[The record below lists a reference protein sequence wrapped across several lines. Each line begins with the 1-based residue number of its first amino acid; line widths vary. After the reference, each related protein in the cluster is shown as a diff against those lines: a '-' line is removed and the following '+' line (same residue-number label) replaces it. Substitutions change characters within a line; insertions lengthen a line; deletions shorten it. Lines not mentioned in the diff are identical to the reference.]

1 MTAPIPFERPVFVT
15 RPVLPPLGDY
25 VALLETVWQSHALT
39 NMGPMHQMLER
50 AIGDRLGVGQV
61 ALWNNGTSA
70 LMGAIRALDLRGK
83 VVVTPFTFPATVHAI
98 ALLGLEPIFADID
111 EESLTIDPAKITEV
125 LVDEV
130 SGIMGTHVYGRLCDT
145 AGIFEVAQASGLKVV
160 YDGAHSFSR
169 NPPIFP
175 DDPTVLGDITTLS
188 FHATKLFHSVEG
200 GATITSDP
208 ELDRRLRLLRN
219 FGIASESDVELIGMN
234 GKLSEVHAAMG
245 IAMLGMIEGEIAQ
258 REGVASAYIAGLEGV
273 DGIRI
278 VAGNAQSMQ
287 YFVVRVDPDAF
298 GSDRDSLFDTLR
310 SMNVVARKYFSPL
323 CSDMEPYSALPSAQ
337 NLPIARAVASQ
348 VLALP
353 FYGGMSTDDA
363 TRITDIVKWHHDGN
377 RR

>member
-1 MTAPIPFERPVFVT
+1 
-15 RPVLPPLGDY
+15 
-25 VALLETVWQSHALT
+25 
-39 NMGPMHQMLER
+39 
-50 AIGDRLGVGQV
+50 
-61 ALWNNGTSA
+61 
-70 LMGAIRALDLRGK
+70 
-83 VVVTPFTFPATVHAI
+83 
-98 ALLGLEPIFADID
+98 
-111 EESLTIDPAKITEV
+111 
-125 LVDEV
+125 
-130 SGIMGTHVYGRLCDT
+130 
-145 AGIFEVAQASGLKVV
+145 
-160 YDGAHSFSR
+160 
-169 NPPIFP
+169 
-175 DDPTVLGDITTLS
+175 
-188 FHATKLFHSVEG
+188 
-200 GATITSDP
+200 
-208 ELDRRLRLLRN
+208 DRRLRLLRN